1 MTFGKGFALVLA
13 FAAAVA
19 LGVWIG
25 PRITHSDSTEP
36 GAAASAVPAPEAG
49 AGKDQTRPDA
59 KGAPASQRA
68 AMKPVATTGTT
79 TPVAP
84 GTTPRTVPVISP
96 ALHAVLKPLL
106 NNGADMATA
115 SEGFVNAEQFAAVA
129 HAARNTEVPFM
140 VLKHRVVVEGK
151 SLEDAIHELN
161 PRVKAAV
168 EADRARAEAKSD
180 VVALK
185 E

>member
-1 MTFGKGFALVLA
+1 MTLGKGFALVLA
-13 FAAAVA
+13 FVGAVA

-25 PRITHSDSTEP
+25 PRITHSDSTMP
-36 GAAASAVPAPEAG
+36 DPAASAVQAPEAG
-49 AGKDQTRPDA
+49 AETDQTRQDA
-59 KGAPASQRA
+59 KRAPASQRA
-68 AMKPVATTGTT
+68 AMKPVATTGTM

-84 GTTPRTVPVISP
+84 GTTQRTVPVISP

-115 SEGFVNAEQFAAVA
+115 SEGFVDAEQYATVA

-140 VLKHRVVVEGK
+140 VLKHRVVDEGK
-151 SLEDAIHELN
+151 SLENAIHELN
-161 PRVKAAV
+161 PRVNAAV
-168 EADRARAEAKSD
+168 EANRARAEAKSD
-180 VVALK
+180 IVALK